1 MSFAG
6 LYGKHSLTASRA
18 NLRFDQLG
26 HEATWKPS
34 GFPTLRKAQ
43 NKTQEA
49 KDNVVR
55 RVCGRLSLSGE
66 GSIHGI
72 DGSRI
77 SKLWMSRDGR
87 TVANYDRGWDIHPN
101 AEAQAAFE
109 KIIARFS

>member
-1 MSFAG
+1 M
-6 LYGKHSLTASRA
+6 
-18 NLRFDQLG
+18 
-26 HEATWKPS
+26 
-34 GFPTLRKAQ
+34 RKAQ

-72 DGSRI
+72 DGGRI

-87 TVANYDRGWDIHPN
+87 TVVSYDRGWDIRPD

-109 KIIARFS
+109 KIIARFA

>member
-6 LYGKHSLTASRA
+6 LYGNTHSAARQK
-18 NLRFDQLG
+18 N
-26 HEATWKPS
+26 
-34 GFPTLRKAQ
+34 KA
-43 NKTQEA
+43 QEA

-72 DGSRI
+72 DGGRI
-77 SKLWMSRDGR
+77 SKLWMSRDGK
-87 TVANYDRGWDIHPN
+87 TVVSYDRGWDIRPD

-109 KIIARFS
+109 KIIARFA